1 MNHIRYCKLE
11 ITPTVWKEFWINW
24 SWLLRNWKGHCGLHM
39 SQTLEHNFMISMLSW
54 TDSLQAK
61 RSLHQIP
68 ILSSSKKNYD
78 VPLNLYIGTLERMW
92 TLERCWNIKA
102 LSPTV
107 YWWNYNGVLY
117 YNKIIDN
124 AQLQV
129 WYHWTHLDFNSICEE
144 PFCRIERMVFCV
156 DLKTSWVPRQRATH
170 QLTEGLF
177 PVHLSLLFPSKK
189 ALPSCSDSNKF
200 SLALEKSLLPSLS

>member
-1 MNHIRYCKLE
+1 MVSTCHTQSSITSWSLCSVELTLCK
-11 ITPTVWKEFWINW
+11 
-24 SWLLRNWKGHCGLHM
+24 
-39 SQTLEHNFMISMLSW
+39 Q
-54 TDSLQAK
+54 K
-61 RSLHQIP
+61 RSLPDTHSFQFQKALWLP
-68 ILSSSKKNYD
+68 FEP
-78 VPLNLYIGTLERMW
+78 VFIGTLERMW
-92 TLERCWNIKA
+92 TLERCRNIKA

-107 YWWNYNGVLY
+107 YWWNDNGVLY

-129 WYHWTHLDFNSICEE
+129 WYHWTHLDFNSICEVS
-144 PFCRIERMVFCV
+144 FCRIERMVFCV

-189 ALPSCSDSNKF
+189 ALLSCSDWNKF
-200 SLALEKSLLPSLS
+200 SLALWWRKVIG